1 METGVYRYS
10 SVSACDGSNIALR
23 YLANDAD
30 PPTSCDGFSGDVNED
45 CWQQLEAFWGAEKH
59 RCQHESPAFESS
71 TESQLESRDF
81 LSEPP
86 ELLDEQ
92 PARKATKSSQ
102 ASPASDFLYIVRGED
117 VNDVPTSYVVNGIKP
132 HEFPVIGTYVDKRV
146 VPGFRYVVRVNRTTR
161 FLFGGRPL
169 RLDSV
174 GRGYG
179 KRITFEAPPGGLN
192 ENDNFFYSD
201 TIAQGY
207 GFAPVAVQVGDRF
220 RVEDSQ
226 GDVCGDLLLD
236 ELINEQTELS
246 GGVTEDGAIV
256 KEIAVDFYARFLCVN
271 NKLLDRQL
279 VWNRVRLSAVA
290 SLVKP
295 RGAAEA
301 LLEKLR
307 LQNCPLAGY
316 ELVPFSRKAAEE

>member
-1 METGVYRYS
+1 METGAYRYSS
-10 SVSACDGSNIALR
+10 SVSACDGPNIALR
-23 YLANDAD
+23 FLSNDAAD
-30 PPTSCDGFSGDVNED
+30 PPTGCSEGFADDD

-59 RCQHESPAFESS
+59 RCTHESPAFESS

-86 ELLDEQ
+86 KLPDE
-92 PARKATKSSQ
+92 RKATKPSQ

-117 VNDVPTSYVVNGIKP
+117 VSDVPTSYVVNGIKP
-132 HEFPVIGTYVDKRV
+132 HELPVIGTYVDKRV

-192 ENDNFFYSD
+192 ENDNYFYSD

-207 GFAPVAVQVGDRF
+207 GFAPIAVQVGDRF

-226 GDVCGDLLLD
+226 GEVCGDLLLD
-236 ELINEQTELS
+236 ELVGEQTELS
-246 GGVTEDGAIV
+246 GGVAEDGALF
-256 KEIAVDFYARFLCVN
+256 KEIAVDFYASFLCVN

-279 VWNRVRLSAVA
+279 VWNRVRLSGVA

-295 RGAAEA
+295 RKATEA
-301 LLEKLR
+301 RLEKLR

-316 ELVPFSRKAAEE
+316 ELVPFSKKAAEE